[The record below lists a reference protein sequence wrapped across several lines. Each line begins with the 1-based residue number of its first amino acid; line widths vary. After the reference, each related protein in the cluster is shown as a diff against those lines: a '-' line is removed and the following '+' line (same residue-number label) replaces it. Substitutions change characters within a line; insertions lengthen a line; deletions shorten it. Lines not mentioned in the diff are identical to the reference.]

1 MRRARPWGDGLAAAG
16 AAAGLLALAACLA
29 SSCGEGPGGLG
40 KEWKYDVEKYRNVDP
55 KLIGYEE
62 KAPIETGFEDVAGL
76 ATGPGF
82 APARPAAAAPPRDR
96 IYVAGDRAV
105 RVFDPAGTRQA
116 EVALQDRPRAIA
128 VAPNGTA
135 YVAVRRTAGQ
145 NAVEHVEVIGP
156 DGRPAGAWPDLGP
169 RSRITGIAAADEC
182 VFLADAGDRVV
193 LHCDPSGRVLK
204 RIGETGGDGE
214 GGEGF
219 KVPSPYFDLAVGPG
233 KVLWI
238 VNPGRR
244 RVEAWSFE
252 GCAGFWWGRASPAIE
267 DFSGCCNP
275 AHLAIGPDGTFVTAE
290 KGLVRV
296 KTYTAEGRFRSVVA
310 PPAAFA
316 KESGPPD
323 VAMDS
328 AGRVLVLDPGARTVR
343 VFAPRA
349 AAAGKEP

>member
-1 MRRARPWGDGLAAAG
+1 VG
-16 AAAGLLALAACLA
+16 
-29 SSCGEGPGGLG
+29 
-40 KEWKYDVEKYRNVDP
+40 
-55 KLIGYEE
+55 
-62 KAPIETGFEDVAGL
+62 
-76 ATGPGF
+76 
-82 APARPAAAAPPRDR
+82 
-96 IYVAGDRAV
+96 
-105 RVFDPAGTRQA
+105 
-116 EVALQDRPRAIA
+116 EVALEGRPRAIA
-128 VAPNGTA
+128 VGPDGTA
-135 YVAVRRTAGQ
+135 YVAVRRSGEGGA
-145 NAVEHVEVIGP
+145 ADHVAVIGP
-156 DGRPAGAWPDLGP
+156 DGRVAARWPDLGP
-169 RSRITGIAAADEC
+169 RSLITGIAATDGH
-182 VFLADAGDRVV
+182 VFLANAGERVV
-193 LHCDPSGRVLK
+193 LDCDPSGRVLR
-204 RIGETGGDGE
+204 RIGETGGEGE